1 MSLNWSFGIQ
11 HQRFKHLIMLMIN
24 ELYCHCWTVSA
35 FVETSYFP
43 REQLKWSK
51 FSWCDSRDFS
61 TVKRGLRKW
70 QLKVSRLKIA
80 VFEDFHWGIVLW
92 KFGQR
97 KTKAKRL
104 YQFLLLQE
112 QKSKSPISPR
122 DRALGTFNCH
132 FWRLLVSLNIA
143 ENRIYEKSF
152 ISAVIS
158 EIGCVQPTLKETS
171 TGHSV
176 LFHK

>member
-132 FWRLLVSLNIA
+132 FWRLFFIA
-143 ENRIYEKSF
+143 KHCRESNLWKKLYFSCYL
-152 ISAVIS
+152 
-158 EIGCVQPTLKETS
+158 GNWLCS
-171 TGHSV
+171 TNTERD
-176 LFHK
+176 